1 MATNCEIHWEKE
13 EGILIAS
20 LRGRI
25 DTKNADEI
33 QQEMDPEIASEAGS
47 LVIDFQGVTFLS
59 SAGLRVVLRIA
70 KSMNKQ
76 AREFA
81 MASLNQSVHDVVE
94 VSGLDQLITIY
105 DSRSAAVSDM
115 RSSRAGEE

>member
-1 MATNCEIHWEKE
+1 MATNCKILWEKE
-13 EGILIAS
+13 DGVLIVS
-20 LRGRI
+20 PHGRI

-33 QQEMDPEIASEAGS
+33 QLEMDPEIASEAGP

-70 KSMNKQ
+70 KSLNRQ
-76 AREFA
+76 DREFA
-81 MASLNQSVHDVVE
+81 MASLNRSVRDVVE

-105 DSRSAAVSDM
+105 DSRLAAVRGI
-115 RSSRAGEE
+115 RSSQTEED

>member
-1 MATNCEIHWEKE
+1 MATNCKILWEKE
-13 EGILIAS
+13 DGVLIVS
-20 LRGRI
+20 PHGRI

-33 QQEMDPEIASEAGS
+33 QLEIDPEIDSEAGP

-70 KSMNKQ
+70 KSLNKQ
-76 AREFA
+76 GREFA
-81 MASLNQSVHDVVE
+81 MASLNRSVRDVVE

-105 DSRSAAVSDM
+105 DSRLAAVRGI
-115 RSSRAGEE
+115 RSSQTGQE

>member
-1 MATNCEIHWEKE
+1 MATNCKILWEKE
-13 EGILIAS
+13 EGVLIVS
-20 LRGRI
+20 PHGRI

-33 QQEMDPEIASEAGS
+33 QLEMDPEIASEAGP

-70 KSMNKQ
+70 KFLNRQ
-76 AREFA
+76 GREFA
-81 MASLNQSVHDVVE
+81 MASLNRSVRDVVE

-105 DSRSAAVSDM
+105 DSRLAAVRGI
-115 RSSRAGEE
+115 RSSQTEED

>member
-1 MATNCEIHWEKE
+1 MATNCEILWDKE

-33 QQEMDPEIASEAGS
+33 QQEMDPEIASEAGP

-105 DSRSAAVSDM
+105 DSRSAAISDM
-115 RSSRAGEE
+115 RSSRTGEE